1 MHTTPRADTAVR
13 IHDYTPVKNGITRR
27 FWCCQDL
34 ARRKKAQPST
44 KDGVQR
50 CKTLGLKRFECQ
62 SELLITCMSDREAQT
77 LRITLS
83 HSQNHTPYFDVSI
96 PPKAV
101 DIIRDNIDW
110 ALPNDITGKIQSQ
123 HPHVTEKQITTVWTR
138 FAQSSWKQNP
148 KDQMDSA
155 RQLLKEFSEEVD
167 VFEVDEEKG
176 VDQLAWGMRKI
187 ATKIGTSLVEVGLDA
202 TCKSL
207 PMCSLSSTLLTEG
220 TRQHKFPEP
229 QTL

>member
-1 MHTTPRADTAVR
+1 M
-13 IHDYTPVKNGITRR
+13 KNGITGR

-50 CKTLGLKRFECQ
+50 RETLGLKRFECR
-62 SELLITCMSDREAQT
+62 SELLITCTSDGEAQT

-96 PPKAV
+96 PPEAV

-123 HPHVTEKQITTVWTR
+123 YPHVTKKQITTVWTK
-138 FAQSSWKQNP
+138 FAQSSWKRNP

-155 RQLLKEFSEEVD
+155 WQLLKEFSEEVD
-167 VFEVDEEKG
+167 VFEVDGEKG
-176 VDQLAWGMRKI
+176 VDQLVWGMRMI
-187 ATKIGTSLVEVGLDA
+187 AAKIGTSLVEVGLGA
-202 TCKSL
+202 TCKLL
-207 PMCSLSSTLLTEG
+207 PMCILS
-220 TRQHKFPEP
+220 PA
-229 QTL
+229 

>member
-1 MHTTPRADTAVR
+1 M
-13 IHDYTPVKNGITRR
+13 KNGITGR

-44 KDGVQR
+44 KDGVQHR
-50 CKTLGLKRFECQ
+50 ETLGLKRFECR
-62 SELLITCMSDREAQT
+62 SELLITCTSDREAQI

-96 PPKAV
+96 PPEAV
-101 DIIRDNIDW
+101 NIIRDNVDW
-110 ALPNDITGKIQSQ
+110 ALPNDIAGKIQSQ
-123 HPHVTEKQITTVWTR
+123 YPRVTEKQITTVWTK
-138 FAQSSWKQNP
+138 FAQSSWKRNP

-155 RQLLKEFSEEVD
+155 RQLLKEFCEEVD

-176 VDQLAWGMRKI
+176 VDQLAWGMRTI
-187 ATKIGTSLVEVGLDA
+187 AAKIGTGLVEVGLDA
-202 TCKSL
+202 TCKLL
-207 PMCSLSSTLLTEG
+207 PMCVPSSPLLTEG

-229 QTL
+229 RTL

>member
-1 MHTTPRADTAVR
+1 
-13 IHDYTPVKNGITRR
+13 VKNGITGR

-44 KDGVQR
+44 KDGVQHR
-50 CKTLGLKRFECQ
+50 ETLGLKRFECR
-62 SELLITCMSDREAQT
+62 SELLITCTSDREAQI

-96 PPKAV
+96 PPEAV
-101 DIIRDNIDW
+101 NIIRDNVDW
-110 ALPNDITGKIQSQ
+110 ALPNDIAGKIQSQ
-123 HPHVTEKQITTVWTR
+123 YPRVTEKQITTVWTK
-138 FAQSSWKQNP
+138 FAQSSWKRNP

-155 RQLLKEFSEEVD
+155 RQLLKEFCEEVD

-176 VDQLAWGMRKI
+176 VDQLAWGMRTI
-187 ATKIGTSLVEVGLDA
+187 AAKIGTGLVEVGLDA
-202 TCKSL
+202 TCKLL
-207 PMCSLSSTLLTEG
+207 PMCVPSSPLLTEG

-229 QTL
+229 RTL